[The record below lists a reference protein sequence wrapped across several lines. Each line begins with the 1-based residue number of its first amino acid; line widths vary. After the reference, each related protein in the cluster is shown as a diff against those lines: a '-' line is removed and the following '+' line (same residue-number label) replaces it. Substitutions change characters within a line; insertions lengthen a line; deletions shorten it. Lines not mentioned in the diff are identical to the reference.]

1 MRDRGAWAI
10 WGTRGS
16 EYAPMCAPGLMKCW
30 ARGGGGGAGKLSHPL
45 REAGGVSAVL
55 HGPCLRRRAGAG
67 AAGGLV
73 AAGPS
78 GGLGRCA
85 CCARGRGSRGSRPHT
100 GQQYTEPGF
109 FVENEREGKGGRT
122 RAGEHSPACACVRRC
137 PLTCAH
143 VCVCPLCLAGC
154 SSPP

>member
-16 EYAPMCAPGLMKCW
+16 EYARMCAPPPPPPPCEVL
-30 ARGGGGGAGKLSHPL
+30 GGGRGKLSHLL

-85 CCARGRGSRGSRPHT
+85 RCARGRGSRPHT

-122 RAGEHSPACACVRRC
+122 RAGEHSPACVCVGRC